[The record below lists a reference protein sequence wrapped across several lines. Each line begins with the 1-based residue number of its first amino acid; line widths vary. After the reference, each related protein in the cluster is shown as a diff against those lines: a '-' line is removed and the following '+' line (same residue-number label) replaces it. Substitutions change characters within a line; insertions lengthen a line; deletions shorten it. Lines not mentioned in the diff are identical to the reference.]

1 MSGWCLGF
9 AASFSIAIAL
19 VGIPD
24 LVRIGGARAMA
35 EESVP
40 GTVSVSGV
48 RVTQGDGVECPRIR
62 DASGQEYAV
71 SYLPPS
77 IPIGSPVSV
86 RGRFVI
92 MTTCLGKVIHVEEL
106 VPGP

>member
-1 MSGWCLGF
+1 MSGCFLGISPRFLFVF
-9 AASFSIAIAL
+9 ALIVF
-19 VGIPD
+19 PD
-24 LVRIGGARAMA
+24 LVRTGPAWA
-35 EESVP
+35 EESP
-40 GTVSVSGV
+40 SGTVSVSGV

-62 DASGQEYAV
+62 DASGREYAV

-86 RGRFVI
+86 RGPLVI
-92 MTTCLGKVIHVEEL
+92 LTTCLGKVIHVEEL